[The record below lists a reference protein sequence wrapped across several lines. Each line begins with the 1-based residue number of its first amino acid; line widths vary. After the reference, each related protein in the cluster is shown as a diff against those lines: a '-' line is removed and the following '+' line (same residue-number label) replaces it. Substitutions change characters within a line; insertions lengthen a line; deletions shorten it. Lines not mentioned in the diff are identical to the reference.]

1 MRIKWSP
8 TAAPNSELID
18 AVIDAYIEWREG
30 SAEVTAAYRTFSRA
44 PAPERTLA
52 YDNYVAALDR
62 EELAANVYMRLIEQ
76 ASGRPPNASSG
87 QL

>member
-8 TAAPNSELID
+8 TTAPNSELID
-18 AVIDAYIEWREG
+18 AVMDAYIEWREE
-30 SAEVTAAYRTFSRA
+30 SAEVTAAYRSFSGA

-52 YDNYVAALDR
+52 YDNYIAAVDR

-76 ASGRPPNASSG
+76 VGGR
-87 QL
+87 

>member
-18 AVIDAYIEWREG
+18 AVMDAYIEWREE
-30 SAEVTAAYRTFSRA
+30 SAEVTVAYRTWNNVPAHERA
-44 PAPERTLA
+44 LS

-76 ASGRPPNASSG
+76 VGGRLAPP
-87 QL
+87 